1 MGLLLAPQE
10 YITCIGIS
18 PKRKDK
24 EKKIK
29 SNNILFQVLIKIKLT
44 MIGTATILFLAPLLD
59 VATHEAEKHCGAELY
74 DLLDK
79 QSVPD
84 HLLTRKGQ
92 QDDFYKMVDKARRRM
107 TPPAESVL
115 NPGQFYVDDY

>member
-29 SNNILFQVLIKIKLT
+29 SNNILFQVLIKFFKYYDHHISNINVSDL
-44 MIGTATILFLAPLLD
+44 ATRSRSI
-59 VATHEAEKHCGAELY
+59 
-74 DLLDK
+74 
-79 QSVPD
+79 
-84 HLLTRKGQ
+84 
-92 QDDFYKMVDKARRRM
+92 
-107 TPPAESVL
+107 
-115 NPGQFYVDDY
+115 